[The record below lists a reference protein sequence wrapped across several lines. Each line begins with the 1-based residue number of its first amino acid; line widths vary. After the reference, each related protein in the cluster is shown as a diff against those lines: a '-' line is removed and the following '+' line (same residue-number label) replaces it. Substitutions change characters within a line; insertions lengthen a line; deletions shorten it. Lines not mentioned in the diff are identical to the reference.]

1 MRVLYILLHHL
12 HNYLYIPVPNLHLNY
27 ICHIRFCILYFM
39 LGFMLEDMTCTFFM
53 YHIIYYIYIY
63 IYIRSICRQQLF
75 PSLRAHQYSSDQMK
89 ILKDQSAQTTAR
101 VVSVVYRLW
110 LPFLINR
117 MLNLT
122 KLRSVIYDQS
132 VDTSCFALWELIST
146 AQIKWR
152 SWRTRVFKLLLE
164 LWALH
169 IVAISYCNIIIFIL
183 CLSTAIDD
191 KNIFSNKRH

>member
-1 MRVLYILLHHL
+1 MIFKNKRLAFESSCYNRVQYNNITYIIYKARNILRVLYILLHHL

-101 VVSVVYRLW
+101 VVSVVYRLKQR
-110 LPFLINR
+110 I
-117 MLNLT
+117 
-122 KLRSVIYDQS
+122 LRYV
-132 VDTSCFALWELIST
+132 T
-146 AQIKWR
+146 
-152 SWRTRVFKLLLE
+152 LL
-164 LWALH
+164 
-169 IVAISYCNIIIFIL
+169 S
-183 CLSTAIDD
+183 
-191 KNIFSNKRH
+191 